1 MKRKGTS
8 RAVWMALLLLP
19 GAPMGA
25 QQSGAASAPPAN
37 RIRTI
42 EVGSDAASFHVVSTI
57 VAGPTES
64 VLWDA
69 QYLAAGGKRVADALA
84 ATGTRL
90 TAIVISHGDHD
101 HYMGLMQVLERFPG
115 TPVYMSRSG
124 LDDFIKR
131 SPQDLAAEVARRG
144 PGEVPDSI
152 PTPRVLPAG
161 GLRIDGHRVEF
172 VEGLTGDVRAPASTA
187 MWIPELRTVLAG
199 DLVFAGVHPW
209 LGDADRASRQ
219 AWRASLR
226 RLQALEPEVVVPGH
240 KKEPSAPD
248 SPERI
253 DLMLRYLDDYD
264 AAMAAADSPEEVV
277 QTMVGKYRDLALPAL
292 MAFGAR
298 KWFQR

>member
-1 MKRKGTS
+1 MEEDRDDEEEG
-8 RAVWMALLLLP
+8 
-19 GAPMGA
+19 
-25 QQSGAASAPPAN
+25 N
-37 RIRTI
+37 F
-42 EVGSDAASFHVVSTI
+42 E
-57 VAGPTES
+57 
-64 VLWDA
+64 
-69 QYLAAGGKRVADALA
+69 GGMD
-84 ATGTRL
+84 
-90 TAIVISHGDHD
+90 
-101 HYMGLMQVLERFPG
+101 GL
-115 TPVYMSRSG
+115 
-124 LDDFIKR
+124 
-131 SPQDLAAEVARRG
+131 
-144 PGEVPDSI
+144 
-152 PTPRVLPAG
+152 
-161 GLRIDGHRVEF
+161 
-172 VEGLTGDVRAPASTA
+172 APAPGRSDGGPA
-187 MWIPELRTVLAG
+187 VRG
-199 DLVFAGVHPW
+199 CLVFAGVHPW